1 MEKSVNF
8 LLNKKEKDQSS
19 NKTNVMNESLSQKVT
34 ETTSD
39 LLISLANE
47 PSLAYFHIQE
57 HIRKSVPEILKYQLK
72 VEHLDSQLRGSC
84 YDLDYA
90 LDNVRSI
97 SKATVH
103 FNRINELLKSSLF
116 AKLQLDYARMNA
128 LSHKEPQKRRPTQC
142 NQDVH
147 TDVSFQNKCTEIPT
161 NSRTLSHISSTV
173 STAAVQVRD
182 QAINLTRRVLWTQSA
197 DVSYSIMSPISSD
210 SKITNSSSSFDEKPK
225 FLEA

>member
-1 MEKSVNF
+1 MSLFYAFLLVCSDLCLVNKVNF
-8 LLNKKEKDQSS
+8 
-19 NKTNVMNESLSQKVT
+19 
-34 ETTSD
+34 
-39 LLISLANE
+39 
-47 PSLAYFHIQE
+47 P
-57 HIRKSVPEILKYQLK
+57 R
-72 VEHLDSQLRGSC
+72 
-84 YDLDYA
+84 
-90 LDNVRSI
+90 
-97 SKATVH
+97 
-103 FNRINELLKSSLF
+103 LKSSCS
-116 AKLQLDYARMNA
+116 

-182 QAINLTRRVLWTQSA
+182 QAINLTKRVLWTQSA
-197 DVSYSIMSPISSD
+197 DVSYSIISPILSD

>member
-1 MEKSVNF
+1 MQVFDSFLCDLTRWLCFLSEISFQDYCTYMSLFYAFLLVCSDLCLVNKVNF
-8 LLNKKEKDQSS
+8 
-19 NKTNVMNESLSQKVT
+19 
-34 ETTSD
+34 
-39 LLISLANE
+39 
-47 PSLAYFHIQE
+47 P
-57 HIRKSVPEILKYQLK
+57 R
-72 VEHLDSQLRGSC
+72 
-84 YDLDYA
+84 
-90 LDNVRSI
+90 
-97 SKATVH
+97 
-103 FNRINELLKSSLF
+103 LKSSCS
-116 AKLQLDYARMNA
+116 